1 MAVPARSDDLLS
13 PPIVLASA
21 SPRRLTLLAQIG
33 VTPDGVQAAEIDEAP
48 RKGELPR
55 DLARRLAG
63 AKARAVAE
71 RCPGS
76 WVLGADTVV
85 ACGRRALPKASTER
99 EARMCLQRLSGR
111 RHRVYGGVALVGP
124 QGDVT
129 DRIVITSVAFKRLS
143 SEEMDAYLTS
153 KEWEDKA
160 GAYAVQGLAAAF
172 VRSLV
177 GSYSNVVG
185 LPLYETAAL
194 LGSRNLLKWPR
205 LETADAR

>member
-13 PPIVLASA
+13 PHFVLASA
-21 SPRRLTLLAQIG
+21 SPRRLTLLTQIG
-33 VTPDGVQAAEIDEAP
+33 VTPDGVLAAEIDERP
-48 RKGELPR
+48 RKEELPR

-71 RCPGS
+71 RSPGS

-85 ACGRRALPKASTER
+85 ACGRRALPKASTEK
-99 EARMCLQRLSGR
+99 EARVCLQRLSGR

-124 QGDVT
+124 QGGVT

-143 SEEMDAYLTS
+143 SEEMDAYLAS
-153 KEWEDKA
+153 REWEDKA
-160 GAYAVQGLAAAF
+160 GAYAIQGLAAAF

-185 LPLYETAAL
+185 LPLYETVAL
-194 LGSRNLLKWPR
+194 LRSRNLLKWPR
-205 LETADAR
+205 RETADAR

>member
-1 MAVPARSDDLLS
+1 MAVPARSDESLS
-13 PPIVLASA
+13 SHIVLASA

-33 VTPDGVQAAEIDEAP
+33 VTPDGVEPAEIDERP
-48 RKGELPR
+48 RKGEVPR

-63 AKARAVAE
+63 AKAMAVAQ

-99 EARMCLQRLSGR
+99 EARACLQCLSGR
-111 RHRVYGGVALVGP
+111 RHRVYGGVALVDP
-124 QGDVT
+124 QGGVT
-129 DRIVITSVAFKRLS
+129 DRLVITSVAFKRLS
-143 SEEMDAYLTS
+143 SDEIDAYLAS
-153 KEWEDKA
+153 REWEDKA
-160 GAYAVQGLAAAF
+160 GAYAIQGLAAAF
-172 VRSLV
+172 VRLIV

-194 LGSRNLLKWPR
+194 LRGRNLLTWPR
-205 LETADAR
+205 LEAADAR